1 MTVSELKKELV
12 SQLTPEVGAGEAAAT
27 VRLLLEDTL
36 GVSAVDLALNPGREL
51 LDGTVTTLR
60 AMSSTIAE
68 GTPVQY
74 VLGHTSFAGLDI
86 RVTPAVLIPRPE
98 TAELV
103 DIICDRSKRISGL
116 SVLDLCTGSGCI
128 AIALA
133 RSLPFSD
140 VTAVDNSEAALDV
153 ARDNARR
160 LNLSIGFRNED
171 VLHLATASAQYDIIV
186 SNPPYVAI
194 SEKSTMDKRVYEYE
208 PAAALFVPDS
218 DPLLFYRAIA
228 SYALDAL
235 KSGGT
240 LYFEI
245 NPLFADH
252 LLDMLTGLG
261 WTDVDIVRDFRGQNR
276 FAVCRR

>member
-60 AMSSTIAE
+60 AMASKIAE
-68 GTPVQY
+68 GEPVQY
-74 VLGHTSFAGLDI
+74 LLGHTSFAGLDI

-171 VLHLATASAQYDIIV
+171 VLHLATAPAQYDIIV

-194 SEKSTMDKRVYEYE
+194 SEKSDMDKRVYEHE

-245 NPLFADH
+245 NPLFADR

>member
-12 SQLTPEVGAGEAAAT
+12 SQLTPEAGAGEAAAT

-60 AMSSTIAE
+60 AMSSKIAE
-68 GTPVQY
+68 GEPVQY

-103 DIICDRSKRISGL
+103 DIICDRYSRISGL

-160 LNLSIGFRNED
+160 LNLSIGFSNED

-194 SEKSTMDKRVYEYE
+194 SEKSDMDKRVYEHE

-245 NPLFADH
+245 NPLFADR

-276 FAVCRR
+276 FAVCRL

>member
-12 SQLTPEVGAGEAAAT
+12 SQLTPEAGAGEAAAT

-60 AMSSTIAE
+60 AMASKIAE
-68 GTPVQY
+68 GEPVQY
-74 VLGHTSFAGLDI
+74 LLGHTSFAGLDI

-103 DIICDRSKRISGL
+103 DIICDRYSRISGL

-171 VLHLATASAQYDIIV
+171 VLHLATAPAQYDIIV

-194 SEKSTMDKRVYEYE
+194 SEKSDMDKRVYEHE

-245 NPLFADH
+245 NPLFADR